1 MLKLFKQLLPTVL
14 ASLALL
20 LSVQSTA
27 QAQSRTITGVV
38 LDETDLPLPGAF
50 VTVKGETRGAMTD
63 VNGNFEISAK
73 PTDVL
78 VFSFLGYEDENVTV
92 GEHQELK
99 VKLVPQENQLEEV
112 VKVAYGT
119 QKKASVIGSITT
131 VDADQLKAPI
141 GQLSTGLAGKLAGVV
156 AVQHSGEPGSSA
168 EFWIRGVNT
177 FGANSYP
184 LILVD
189 GVERSM
195 DLVDTEDIASFSIL
209 KDATATALYG
219 VRGANGIVL
228 ITTRR
233 GSESKPKVN
242 FKMETGLT
250 SPTRLPEMATAEQ
263 FIDYLNTMQPGMIDD
278 YARGMYLASDDV
290 RSQKVN
296 PNAGEGAASILYCD
310 LYPNVDWINEIFKQQ
325 ASTSK
330 ININV
335 TGGTKNV
342 RYYAGGSYYFED
354 GIFNVAQ
361 NDRYN
366 SQMNYRKFNF
376 RTNVDINITKSTVL
390 GMDLSTQFT
399 SKNQPGASLS
409 DIYAYAMQITPIG
422 FPIVFSD
429 GTLSNPENGSN
440 PYNLINNMG
449 YAVTNTQNAQ
459 TTVSLTQDFS
469 EILTEG
475 LTAKVQVSWDAK
487 SNTSYTNSIRPRIYF
502 LRWSTDLQDYEYAL
516 QGNSGTG
523 YINTSVSGVSGQTV
537 LNIEASTNYERTF
550 ASKHRVGGML
560 LYYMR
565 ERSNINPGSYWYT
578 FPYKSMGIAGRAT
591 YSFVDRYFAE
601 FNFGYN
607 GSENFSPGH
616 RFGFFPSGALGWIV
630 SNENFWDPI
639 KSTVSLF
646 KIKASIGKVGNDQI
660 GGNRRFGYNT
670 TMDTSGISGF
680 NWGLT
685 NPVGTS
691 GVAIGDIGNPGIV
704 WEEALKRNAGLE
716 INFFRDHLKFQFDY
730 FNDYRSGIFIERQS
744 MPSVVGLRKTQYI
757 NIGEMQNHGFDTS
770 AQFEWTFANGLS
782 LSARGNFTFNR
793 NKRINDDKPDQI
805 WPYQNTAGFANGQ
818 QRGLIAEGL
827 FMDQE
832 EIDTWPKQT
841 FGDVQPGDIKYRD
854 INGDGQVDD
863 YDVVAIGYTTVPE
876 INYGFGVSL
885 GWKGFDASVFFSGMD
900 HVTRI
905 IGGYNLY
912 GGAASNVLV
921 QGQIFAD
928 VAEKSWS
935 VTHRADAEYPRFS
948 TETPTNNQRASTFW
962 QKDMSFLRL
971 KNAELGYT
979 LPKKWTKPMGISTV
993 RVYLQ
998 GVNLL
1003 TFSKFKLWDPE
1014 LSSSYG
1020 NVYPLTKNVSLGLN
1034 LNF

>member
-1 MLKLFKQLLPTVL
+1 MTLLKKTCTLLAALVLFLFPVWE
-14 ASLALL
+14 AG
-20 LSVQSTA
+20 A
-27 QAQSRTITGVV
+27 QNRSIKGLV
-38 LDETDLPLPGAF
+38 LDETDTPLAGAF
-50 VTVKGETRGAMTD
+50 VTVKGETRGSMTD
-63 VNGNFEISAK
+63 GAGHFELSVK
-73 PTDVL
+73 NTDIL
-78 VFSFLGYEDENVTV
+78 VVSFLGYEDEEVPVRDQN
-92 GEHQELK
+92 ELL
-99 VKLVPQENQLEEV
+99 VKLVPQSNQLDEV
-112 VKVAYGT
+112 VMVAYGA

-131 VDADQLKAPI
+131 VDAEVLKAPI
-141 GQLSTGLAGKLAGVV
+141 GQLSTSLAGKLAGVV

-228 ITTRR
+228 ITTKR
-233 GSESKPKVN
+233 GSESKPKVTI
-242 FKMETGLT
+242 KLESGIT
-250 SPTRLPEMATAEQ
+250 SPTQLPRMATAEQ

-278 YARGMYLASDDV
+278 YSRSMYLASDEV
-290 RSQKVN
+290 RSQRVN
-296 PNAGEGAASILYCD
+296 DAEGSLPIRYSD
-310 LYPNVDWINEIFKQQ
+310 LYPNVDWMRQLFKNV
-325 ASTSK
+325 AMNHK
-330 ININV
+330 VNIAV
-335 TGGTKNV
+335 VGGTKTV
-342 RYYAGGSYYFED
+342 RYYAGGSYYYED

-366 SQMNYRKFNF
+366 SQMNYQKFNF

-399 SKNQPGASLS
+399 RKNKPGS
-409 DIYAYAMQITPIG
+409 DVSEIYNYALQISPIG
-422 FPIVFSD
+422 FPVVFSD
-429 GTLSNPENGSN
+429 GTLSNPENGRN

-449 YAVTNTQNAQ
+449 YAVASTQNAQ

-469 EILTEG
+469 SFLLEG

-487 SNTSYTNSIRPRIYF
+487 NSTSYTNVILPRIYF
-502 LRWSTDLQDYEYAL
+502 LRYNDEMKDYEYAL

-523 YINTSVSGVSGQTV
+523 YINTSSSSVTGQSVLNVEASVNYEHSFKSAHRVSGMFLWYLRQRFNS
-537 LNIEASTNYERTF
+537 
-550 ASKHRVGGML
+550 
-560 LYYMR
+560 
-565 ERSNINPGSYWYT
+565 NPGSYWYT
-578 FPYKSMGIAGRAT
+578 FPYKSLGIAGRAT
-591 YSFVDRYFAE
+591 YSYRDRYFAE

-616 RFGFFPSGALGWIV
+616 RFGFFPSGAIGWMV
-630 SNENFWDPI
+630 SNEKFWDPI
-639 KSTVSLF
+639 KTWVSLF

-670 TMDTSGISGF
+670 TMDTSGIAGF

-685 NPVGTS
+685 GPVGIS
-691 GVAIGDIGNPGIV
+691 GVTTGDIGNPGIV
-704 WEEALKRNAGLE
+704 WEEALKRNVGVE
-716 INFFRDHLKFQFDY
+716 INFWQDHIKFQVDY

-744 MPSVVGLRKTQYI
+744 LPSAVGMRKTQYT
-757 NIGEMQNHGFDTS
+757 NIGEMQNAGFDLS
-770 AQFEWTFANGLS
+770 AQFDYTFPNGLN
-782 LSARGNFTFNR
+782 LSARGNYTFNR
-793 NKRINDDKPDQI
+793 NKRVYDDKPSQV
-805 WPYQNTAGFANGQ
+805 WAYQNTAGFANGQ

-827 FMDQE
+827 FMSQE
-832 EIDTWPKQT
+832 EIDAWPTQT
-841 FGDVQPGDIKYRD
+841 FGAVAPGDIKYRD
-854 INGDGQVDD
+854 INGDGQVDN
-863 YDVVAIGYTTVPE
+863 YDVVAIGYTAIPE
-876 INYGFGVSL
+876 INYGFGLSL
-885 GWKGFDASVFFSGMD
+885 SWKGIDASVFFSGMA

-912 GGAASNVLV
+912 GGAASNVKV

-948 TETPTNNQRASTFW
+948 TETPANNLRASTFW

-979 LPKKWTKPMGISTV
+979 FPKKWTKKIKISTL
-993 RVYLQ
+993 RIYLQ
-998 GVNLL
+998 GVNLA
-1003 TFSKFKLWDPE
+1003 TFSAFKLWDPE
-1014 LSSSYG
+1014 LESSYG
-1020 NVYPLTKNVSLGLN
+1020 NVYPLTRNVSLGLN
-1034 LNF
+1034 VNF

>member
-1 MLKLFKQLLPTVL
+1 MLKLFKQLLPSIL

-20 LSVQSTA
+20 LSVQA
-27 QAQSRTITGVV
+27 QAQEQSRTVTGVV

-78 VFSFLGYEDENVTV
+78 IFSFLGYEDENVTV
-92 GEHQELK
+92 GDNKELK
-99 VKLVPQENQLEEV
+99 IKLVPQANQLEEV

-209 KDATATALYG
+209 KDATATALYD

-250 SPTRLPEMATAEQ
+250 SPTMLPQMASAEQ
-263 FIDYLNTMQPGMIDD
+263 FIDYLNIMQPGMIDD
-278 YARGMYLASDDV
+278 YARQMYLASDEV
-290 RSQKVN
+290 RSQRVN
-296 PNAGEGAASILYCD
+296 PNAGEGAAAILYSD

-330 ININV
+330 INVNV
-335 TGGTKNV
+335 TGGSKNV

-469 EILTEG
+469 EIVTEG

-502 LRWSTDLQDYEYAL
+502 LRWSSELQDYEYAL

-523 YINTSVSGVSGQTV
+523 YINTSGSGVSGQTV

-591 YSFVDRYFAE
+591 YSFLDRYFAE

-616 RFGFFPSGALGWIV
+616 RFGFFPSGALGWII
-630 SNENFWDPI
+630 SNEKFWDPI

-704 WEEALKRNAGLE
+704 WEEALKRNAGVE
-716 INFFRDHLKFQFDY
+716 INLFRDHFKFQFDY

-770 AQFEWTFANGLS
+770 AQFEWLFSNGFS

-841 FGDVQPGDIKYRD
+841 FGEVQPGDIKYRD

-876 INYGFGVSL
+876 INYGFGLSL

-993 RVYLQ
+993 RIYLQ

>member
-1 MLKLFKQLLPTVL
+1 MRLNLRTIAFAAALFAGVLLP
-14 ASLALL
+14 AALHG
-20 LSVQSTA
+20 
-27 QAQSRTITGVV
+27 QSREVRGTVI
-38 LDETDLPLPGAF
+38 DETDQPVAGAF

-63 VNGNFEISAK
+63 GAGRFSISVK
-73 PTDVL
+73 PSDFLIV
-78 VFSFLGYEDENVTV
+78 SFLGYSDEEVPV
-92 GEHQELK
+92 GSQKDIL

-112 VKVAYGT
+112 VMVAYGA

-131 VDADQLKAPI
+131 VDVGQLQAPI

-177 FGANSYP
+177 FGANAYP

-228 ITTRR
+228 ITTKR
-233 GSESKPKVN
+233 GSESKPKINVR
-242 FKMETGLT
+242 METGIT
-250 SPTRLPEMATAEQ
+250 SPTMIPKMASAEQ

-278 YARGMYLASDDV
+278 YARNMYLASDEI
-290 RSQKVN
+290 RSQLVN
-296 PNAGEGAASILYCD
+296 PGSGEGTAPITYAD
-310 LYPNVDWINEIFKQQ
+310 LYPNVDWMKQLFREN
-325 ASTSK
+325 ANTTK
-330 ININV
+330 MNLNV

-354 GIFNVAQ
+354 GIFNVAD

-399 SKNQPGASLS
+399 KKNQPGAALS
-409 DIYAYAMQITPIG
+409 DIYSYAMQITPIG
-422 FPIVFSD
+422 FPVVFSD

-440 PYNLINNMG
+440 PYNMINNMG
-449 YAVTNTQNAQ
+449 YAVTSTQNAQ

-469 EILTEG
+469 EIFLEG
-475 LTAKVQVSWDAK
+475 LTAKVQISWDAK
-487 SNTSYTNSIRPRIYF
+487 SNTTYTNSIRPRIYYVS
-502 LRWSTDLQDYEYAL
+502 WDKDLQDYIYNL

-523 YINTSVSGVSGQTV
+523 YINTSGSGVSGQSI
-537 LNIEASTNYERTF
+537 LNIEASSNYEHTF
-550 ASKHRVGGML
+550 LSKHRVSGMF
-560 LYYMR
+560 LYYVR
-565 ERSNINPGSYWYT
+565 ERSNINPGSYWNT

-591 YSFVDRYFAE
+591 YSYMDRYFAE

-616 RFGFFPSGALGWIV
+616 RFGFFPSAAVGYIV
-630 SNENFWDPI
+630 SNEKFWDGI
-639 KSTVSLF
+639 KDKISLF

-680 NWGLT
+680 SWGLN
-685 NPVGTS
+685 NPVYTS
-691 GVAIGDIGNPGIV
+691 GVAVGDIGNPEIV
-704 WEEALKRNAGLE
+704 WEEALKRNVGLE
-716 INFFRDHLKFQFDY
+716 LNFFRDHLKFQLDY

-744 MPSVVGLRKTQYI
+744 LPSAVGLRKTQYI
-757 NIGEMQNHGFDTS
+757 NIGEMQNSGFDAST
-770 AQFEWTFANGLS
+770 QFEWVFQNGLS
-782 LSARGNFTFNR
+782 LSVRGNYTFNR
-793 NKRINDDKPDQI
+793 NKRVYDDKPSQI
-805 WPYQNTAGFANGQ
+805 WDYQNTAGFANGQ

-827 FMDQE
+827 FMSQE
-832 EIDTWPKQT
+832 EIDAWPTQT

-854 INGDGQVDD
+854 INGDGQVDA
-863 YDVVAIGYTTVPE
+863 YDVVAIGYTSVPE
-876 INYGFGVSL
+876 INYGFGLSL
-885 GWKGFDASVFFSGMD
+885 GWKGFDASIFFSGMD

-912 GGAASNVLV
+912 GGAATNVLV

-935 VTHRADAEYPRFS
+935 VTHDPNAEYPRFS
-948 TETPTNNQRASTFW
+948 TETPANNLRASTFW
-962 QKDMSFLRL
+962 QKDVSFLRL
-971 KNAELGYT
+971 KNAEIGYT
-979 LPKKWTKPMGISTV
+979 LPKKITKKYGMSAV
-993 RVYLQ
+993 RVYIQ

-1020 NVYPLTKNVSLGLN
+1020 NVYPLTKNVSFGLN

>member
-1 MLKLFKQLLPTVL
+1 MFY
-14 ASLALL
+14 ADSSG
-20 LSVQSTA
+20 SVSAPYLECRGSEPPRQGPCPG
-27 QAQSRTITGVV
+27 RDGCTGCRC
-38 LDETDLPLPGAF
+38 LCHRQGGNPRYGA
-50 VTVKGETRGAMTD
+50 
-63 VNGNFEISAK
+63 
-73 PTDVL
+73 
-78 VFSFLGYEDENVTV
+78 
-92 GEHQELK
+92 
-99 VKLVPQENQLEEV
+99 
-112 VKVAYGT
+112 

-131 VDADQLKAPI
+131 VDAEVLKAPI

-156 AVQHSGEPGSSA
+156 AVQHTGEPGSSA

-228 ITTRR
+228 ITTKR
-233 GSESKPKVN
+233 GSESKPKVSV
-242 FKMETGLT
+242 KVESGIS
-250 SPTRLPEMATAEQ
+250 SPTQLPRMASAEQ

-278 YARGMYLASDDV
+278 YSRSMYLASDEV
-290 RSQKVN
+290 RSQRVN
-296 PNAGEGAASILYCD
+296 EAEGALPILYSD
-310 LYPNVDWINEIFKQQ
+310 LYPNVDWMSQLFKKV
-325 ASTSK
+325 AMNHK
-330 ININV
+330 VNIAV
-335 TGGTKNV
+335 VGGTKNV

-366 SQMNYRKFNF
+366 AQMNYQKFNF

-399 SKNQPGASLS
+399 RKNRPGS
-409 DIYAYAMQITPIG
+409 DISEIYNYALQISPIG
-422 FPIVFSD
+422 FPVVFSD
-429 GTLSNPENGSN
+429 GTLSNPENGRN

-449 YAVTNTQNAQ
+449 YAVASTQNAQ

-469 EILTEG
+469 DFLLEG
-475 LTAKVQVSWDAK
+475 LTAKIQVSWDAK
-487 SNTSYTNSIRPRIYF
+487 SNTSYTNVILPRIYF
-502 LRWSTDLQDYEYAL
+502 LRYNDEIKDYEYAL

-523 YINTSVSGVSGQTV
+523 YINTSSSGVTGQTILNVEASVNYEHSFKSAHRVSGMFLWYLRQ
-537 LNIEASTNYERTF
+537 RT
-550 ASKHRVGGML
+550 
-560 LYYMR
+560 
-565 ERSNINPGSYWYT
+565 NINPSSYWYT
-578 FPYKSMGIAGRAT
+578 FPYKSLGIAGRAT
-591 YSFVDRYFAE
+591 YSFKDRYFAE

-616 RFGFFPSGALGWIV
+616 RFGFFPSGAVGWII
-630 SNENFWDPI
+630 SNEKFWDPV
-639 KSTVSLF
+639 KSWISLF
-646 KIKASIGKVGNDQI
+646 KLKASIGKVGNDQI

-680 NWGLT
+680 YWGLT
-685 NPVGTS
+685 APVGTS
-691 GVAIGDIGNPGIV
+691 GVTTGDIGNPGIV
-704 WEEALKRNAGLE
+704 WEEALKRNAGVE
-716 INFFRDHLKFQFDY
+716 INFWQDHIKFQMDY

-744 MPSVVGLRKTQYI
+744 LPSAVGMRKTQYT
-757 NIGEMQNHGFDTS
+757 NIGEMQNAGFDLS
-770 AQFEWTFANGLS
+770 AQFDYTFPSGLN
-782 LSARGNFTFNR
+782 LSARGNYTFNR
-793 NKRINDDKPDQI
+793 NKRVYDDKPSQI

-827 FMDQE
+827 FMTQE
-832 EIDTWPKQT
+832 EIDTWPTQT
-841 FGDVQPGDIKYRD
+841 FGAVEPGDIKYRD
-854 INGDGQVDD
+854 INGDGQIDA
-863 YDVVAIGYTTVPE
+863 YDVVAIGYTAIPE
-876 INYGFGVSL
+876 INYGFGLSL
-885 GWKGFDASVFFSGMD
+885 NWKGIDASVFFSGMS

-912 GGAASNVLV
+912 GGAASNVKV

-928 VAEKSWS
+928 VDEKSWS
-935 VTHRADAEYPRFS
+935 VTHKADAEYPRFS
-948 TETPTNNQRASTFW
+948 TETPANNLRASTFW

-979 LPKKWTKPMGISTV
+979 LPKKWTKKIHISTA
-993 RVYLQ
+993 RIYLQ

-1003 TFSKFKLWDPE
+1003 TFSSFKLWDPE
-1014 LSSSYG
+1014 LESSYG
-1020 NVYPLTKNVSLGLN
+1020 NVYPLTRNVSLGLN

>member
-1 MLKLFKQLLPTVL
+1 MRLTTIAKAFATW
-14 ASLALL
+14 LL
-20 LSVQSTA
+20 LLLGTHIALAQMHEVQGTV
-27 QAQSRTITGVV
+27 T
-38 LDETDLPLPGAF
+38 DEDNMPVPGAY
-50 VTVKGETRGAMTD
+50 VVVKGETRGALTD
-63 VNGNFEISAK
+63 DKGRFTIQVK
-73 PTDVL
+73 PSDKL
-78 VFSFLGYEDENVTV
+78 VVSFLGYEDKEVAV
-92 GEHQELK
+92 GNQS
-99 VKLVPQENQLEEV
+99 VINIQLEPQSNMLEGV
-112 VKVAYGT
+112 VMVAYGT
-119 QKKASVIGSITT
+119 QRKASVIGSIAT
-131 VDADQLKAPI
+131 VDVEQLQVPV

-177 FGANSYP
+177 FGENSYP

-228 ITTRR
+228 ITTKR
-233 GSESKPKVN
+233 GAEAKPKISV
-242 FKMETGLT
+242 KMETGVT
-250 SPTRLPEMATAEQ
+250 SPTRLPEMASAEQ

-278 YARGMYLASDDV
+278 YSRSMYLASDAI
-290 RSQKVN
+290 RSQYVN
-296 PNAGEGAASILYCD
+296 PEAGEGLAMIRYSD
-310 LYPNVDWINEIFKQQ
+310 LYPNVNWMNEIFKET
-325 ASTSK
+325 ANTSK
-330 ININV
+330 INISV
-335 TGGTKNV
+335 TGGTRNV

-354 GIFNVAQ
+354 GIFNVEA

-376 RTNVDINITKSTVL
+376 RTNVDINITESTIL
-390 GMDLSTQFT
+390 GMDLGTQFT

-409 DIYAYAMQITPIG
+409 DIYAYAMQISPIG
-422 FPIVFSD
+422 FPKVFSD

-449 YAVTNTQNAQ
+449 YAVTNSQNAQ

-469 EILTEG
+469 EILLEG
-475 LTAKVQVSWDAK
+475 LKAKIQISWDAK
-487 SNTSYTNSIRPRIYF
+487 SNTTYTNVIRPRIYY
-502 LRWSTDLQDYEYAL
+502 LSWNKDLGGYEYAL

-523 YINTSVSGVSGQTV
+523 YINTSSSGVSGQTI
-537 LNIEASTNYERTF
+537 LNVEASANYERSF
-550 ASKHRVGGML
+550 ASSHRVSGMF
-560 LYYMR
+560 LYYIR
-565 ERSNINPGSYWYT
+565 QRSNINPGSYWYT

-591 YSFVDRYFAE
+591 YSFKDRYFAE

-607 GSENFSPGH
+607 GSENFSHGH
-616 RFGFFPSGALGWIV
+616 RFGFFPSGAVGYII
-630 SNENFWDPI
+630 SNEPFWAGMKDVI
-639 KSTVSLF
+639 SLF

-680 NWGLT
+680 SWGLV
-685 NPVGTS
+685 NPVYTG
-691 GVAIGDIGNPGIV
+691 GVAVGDIGNPGIV
-704 WEEALKRNAGLE
+704 WEEALKRNAGIE
-716 INFFRDHLKFQFDY
+716 MNFFKDRLKIQFDY

-744 MPSVVGLRKTQYI
+744 MPSAVGLRKTQYI
-757 NIGEMQNHGFDTS
+757 NIGEMRNAGFDAS
-770 AQFEWTFANGLS
+770 AQFDWQFQNGLNV
-782 LSARGNFTFNR
+782 SARGNYTFNR
-793 NKRINDDKPDQI
+793 NRREYDDKPDQV
-805 WPYQNTAGFANGQ
+805 WAYQNTAGFANGQ

-827 FMDQE
+827 FMSQE
-832 EIDTWPKQT
+832 EIDAWPKQT
-841 FGDVQPGDIKYRD
+841 FGAVEPGDIKYRD
-854 INGDGQVDD
+854 VNGDGQVDA
-863 YDVVAIGYTTVPE
+863 YDVVPIGYTNVPE
-876 INYGFGVSL
+876 INYGFGLSL
-885 GWKGFDASVFFSGMD
+885 GWKGIDASVFFSGMS

-912 GGAASNVLV
+912 GGAATNVLV

-948 TETPTNNQRASTFW
+948 TETPANNLRASTYW

-979 LPKKWTKPMGISTV
+979 IPKKFTQRLNIATM

-1020 NVYPLTKNVSLGLN
+1020 NVYPLTRNVSLGLN

>member
-1 MLKLFKQLLPTVL
+1 MIKKLSLLAMLLILTLGLDV
-14 ASLALL
+14 S
-20 LSVQSTA
+20 A
-27 QAQSRTITGVV
+27 QNRNVKGKVI
-38 LDETDLPLPGAF
+38 DETDAPVAGAF
-50 VTVKGETRGAMTD
+50 VTVKGETRGVMTD
-63 VNGNFEISAK
+63 GAGRFDISVK
-73 PTDVL
+73 PTDYLIV
-78 VFSFLGYEDENVTV
+78 SFLGYEDEEVPVNSQTDM
-92 GEHQELK
+92 L
-99 VKLVPQENQLEEV
+99 VKLVPQANQLDEV
-112 VKVAYGT
+112 VMVAYGA
-119 QKKASVIGSITT
+119 QKKASVIGSITS
-131 VDADQLKAPI
+131 VDAEVLKAPI

-156 AVQHSGEPGSSA
+156 AVQHTGEPGSSA

-177 FGANSYP
+177 FGANAYP

-228 ITTRR
+228 ITTKR
-233 GSESKPKVN
+233 GSESKPKVSV
-242 FKMETGLT
+242 KLESGLT
-250 SPTRLPEMATAEQ
+250 APTQLPQMASAEQ
-263 FIDYLNTMQPGMIDD
+263 FINYLNTMQPGMIDD
-278 YARGMYLASDDV
+278 YSRSMYLASDEV
-290 RSQKVN
+290 RSQRVN
-296 PNAGEGAASILYCD
+296 TADDALPILYSD
-310 LYPNVDWINEIFKQQ
+310 LYPNVDWMKQLFKSQ
-325 ASTSK
+325 AVNRK
-330 ININV
+330 ANIAV
-335 TGGTKNV
+335 VGGTKNV

-366 SQMNYRKFNF
+366 AQMNYQRFNF

-399 SKNQPGASLS
+399 KKNKPGS
-409 DIYAYAMQITPIG
+409 DISEIYNYALQISPIG
-422 FPIVFSD
+422 FPVVFSD
-429 GTLSNPENGSN
+429 GTLSNPENGRN

-449 YAVTNTQNAQ
+449 YAETSSQNAQ

-469 EILTEG
+469 EFLLEG
-475 LTAKVQVSWDAK
+475 LTAKIQVSWDAK
-487 SNTSYTNSIRPRIYF
+487 STTSYTNVILPRIYF
-502 LRWSTDLQDYEYAL
+502 LRYNSDIADYEYAL

-523 YINTSVSGVSGQTV
+523 YINTSSSGVSGQTV
-537 LNIEASTNYERTF
+537 LNVEASANYEHSF
-550 ASKHRVGGML
+550 NSAHRVGGMFL
-560 LYYMR
+560 WYLR
-565 ERSNINPGSYWYT
+565 ERTNINPGSYWNT
-578 FPYKSMGIAGRAT
+578 FPYKSLGIAGRAT
-591 YSFVDRYFAE
+591 YSYRDRFFAE

-616 RFGFFPSGALGWIV
+616 RFGFFPSGAIGWIV
-630 SNENFWDPI
+630 SNEKFWDPI
-639 KSTVSLF
+639 KTWVSMF

-680 NWGLT
+680 YWGLT
-685 NPVGTS
+685 GPVGTA
-691 GVAIGDIGNPGIV
+691 GVTTGDIGNPGIV
-704 WEEALKRNAGLE
+704 WEEALKRNVGLE
-716 INFFRDHLKFQFDY
+716 LNFWQDHIKFQLDY

-744 MPSVVGLRKTQYI
+744 LPSAVGLRKTQYT
-757 NIGEMQNHGFDTS
+757 NIGEMQNSGFDLS
-770 AQFEWTFANGLS
+770 GQFDYTFPSGLN
-782 LSARGNFTFNR
+782 LSARGNYTFNR
-793 NKRINDDKPDQI
+793 NKRVYDDKPSQV

-827 FMDQE
+827 FMSQE
-832 EIDTWPKQT
+832 EIDTWPVQT
-841 FGDVQPGDIKYRD
+841 FGSVAPGDIKYRD
-854 INGDGQVDD
+854 INGDGQVDA
-863 YDVVAIGYTTVPE
+863 YDIVPIGYTSIPE
-876 INYGFGVSL
+876 INYGFGLSL
-885 GWKGFDASVFFSGMD
+885 SYMGIDASVFFSGMS

-912 GGAASNVLV
+912 GGAASNVKV

-935 VTHRADAEYPRFS
+935 VNPSADAEYPRFS
-948 TETPTNNQRASTFW
+948 TETPANNLRSSTFW

-979 LPKKWTKPMGISTV
+979 FPKKWTKKIHISTA
-993 RVYLQ
+993 RIYLQ

-1014 LSSSYG
+1014 LESTYG
-1020 NVYPLTKNVSLGLN
+1020 NVYPLTRNVSLGLN

>member
-1 MLKLFKQLLPTVL
+1 M
-14 ASLALL
+14 SLHARITAFAAALL
-20 LSVQSTA
+20 LGILLPAVASG
-27 QAQSRTITGVV
+27 QSREVKGTVI
-38 LDETDLPLPGAF
+38 DETDQPVAGAF

-63 VNGNFEISAK
+63 GAGRFSISVK
-73 PTDVL
+73 KTDILIV
-78 VFSFLGYEDENVTV
+78 SFLGYSDEEVPVED
-92 GEHQELK
+92 QKDIL

-112 VKVAYGT
+112 VMVAYGA
-119 QKKASVIGSITT
+119 QRKASVIGSITT
-131 VDADQLKAPI
+131 VGAEQLQAPI

-228 ITTRR
+228 ITTKR
-233 GSESKPKVN
+233 GAESKPKITAKLESGV
-242 FKMETGLT
+242 T
-250 SPTRLPEMATAEQ
+250 SPTRLPQMASAEQ

-278 YARGMYLASDDV
+278 YSRSMYLASDDI
-290 RSQKVN
+290 RSQYVN
-296 PNAGEGAASILYCD
+296 AASGDGAAMVTYAD
-310 LYPNVDWINEIFKQQ
+310 LYPNIDWIHELFKEQ

-330 ININV
+330 VNINV

-354 GIFNVAQ
+354 GIFNVDN

-409 DIYAYAMQITPIG
+409 DIYSYAMQITPIG
-422 FPIVFSD
+422 FPKVFSD
-429 GTLSNPENGSN
+429 GTLSNPETGSN
-440 PYNLINNMG
+440 PYNMINNMG
-449 YAVTNTQNAQ
+449 YAVNTSQNAQ
-459 TTVSLTQDFS
+459 TTVALTQDFS
-469 EILTEG
+469 DFFLEG
-475 LTAKVQVSWDAK
+475 LTAKIQISWDAK
-487 SNTSYTNSIRPRIYF
+487 SNTSYTNVIRPKVYY
-502 LRWSTDLQDYEYAL
+502 LSADATEYLLQA
-516 QGNSGTG
+516 NSGTG
-523 YINTSVSGVSGQTV
+523 YINTSSSGVSGQTI
-537 LNIEASTNYERTF
+537 LNIEASSNYERTF
-550 ASKHRVGGML
+550 ASRHRVSGMF
-560 LYYMR
+560 LYYLR
-565 ERSNINPGSYWYT
+565 ERSLINPGSYWYT

-591 YSFVDRYFAE
+591 YSFKDRYFAE

-616 RFGFFPSGALGWIV
+616 RFGFFPSGAIGYIL
-630 SNENFWDPI
+630 SNESFWEPYKDM
-639 KSTVSLF
+639 VSLLKF
-646 KIKASIGKVGNDQI
+646 KASIGKVGNDQI
-660 GGNRRFGYNT
+660 GGGRRFGYNT

-680 NWGLT
+680 YWGMN

-691 GVAIGDIGNPGIV
+691 GVTTGDYGNPNIV
-704 WEEALKRNAGLE
+704 WEEALKRNVGFEMNL
-716 INFFRDHLKFQFDY
+716 FRDHFKFQFDY

-744 MPSVVGLRKTQYI
+744 LPSVVGMRKTQYT
-757 NIGEMQNHGFDTS
+757 NIGEMQNSGFDTS
-770 AQFEWTFANGLS
+770 AQFDYTFANGMNF
-782 LSARGNFTFNR
+782 SARGNYTFNR
-793 NKRINDDKPDQI
+793 NKRVYDDKPSQV

-827 FMDQE
+827 FSSQE
-832 EIDTWPKQT
+832 EIDAWPTQT
-841 FGDVQPGDIKYRD
+841 FGAVQPGDIKYRD
-854 INGDGQVDD
+854 INGDGQVDA
-863 YDVVAIGYTTVPE
+863 YDVVPIGYTSVPE
-876 INYGFGVSL
+876 INYGFGISL
-885 GWKGFDASVFFSGMD
+885 SWKGVDASVFFSGMA

-912 GGAASNVLV
+912 GGAATNVLV

-935 VTHRADAEYPRFS
+935 VTGDPNAEYPRFS
-948 TETPTNNQRASTFW
+948 TETPANNLRASTYW

-979 LPKKWTKPMGISTV
+979 FPKKYTKRLNISTT

-1014 LSSSYG
+1014 LESSYG

-1034 LNF
+1034 MNF